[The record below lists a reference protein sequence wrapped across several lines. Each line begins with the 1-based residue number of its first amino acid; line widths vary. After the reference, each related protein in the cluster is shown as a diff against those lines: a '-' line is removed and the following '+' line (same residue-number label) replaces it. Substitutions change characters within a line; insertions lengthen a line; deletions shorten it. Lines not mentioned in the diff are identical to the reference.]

1 LYKKVY
7 LIITVFLVIGG
18 GILTWM
24 IFYGDFQH
32 NSPVR
37 AKQVFN
43 ISPMSDSLLSSSKN
57 FYRYNTNDNVQTISE
72 ATTFN

>member
-1 LYKKVY
+1 MYKKVY
-7 LIITVFLVIGG
+7 FIITIFLVIGG

-43 ISPMSDSLLSSSKN
+43 ISPILNSLLCSSKY
-57 FYRYNTNDNVQTISE
+57 FYRYNTNDNAQTISE